1 MEQFRGFVE
10 AKIKTIDK
18 EIDEIKEEVKGI
30 KEDQKQDR
38 QFYVDTIA
46 SLKEN
51 LVRITVLTEKQDER
65 MNQQDNKIDGHYSS
79 MKQELTG
86 LRQDMKDTY
95 NSHTKW
101 YQDFLSGNFGMIL
114 KVLFIII
121 LAMLGA
127 KIGGIDI
134 GSFMK

>member
-18 EIDEIKEEVKGI
+18 EIDGIKEEVKGI

-65 MNQQDNKIDGHYSS
+65 MNQQDTKIDGHYNS

-86 LRQDMKDTY
+86 LRQDMKDNY

-114 KVLFIII
+114 KALFIII

-134 GSFMK
+134 GSFIK

>member
-1 MEQFRGFVE
+1 MDQFRGFVE
-10 AKIKTIDK
+10 AKLDNIEK
-18 EIDEIKEEVKGI
+18 EIDEIKEDVKGI

-38 QFYVDTIA
+38 QFYVDTIS

-65 MNQQDNKIDGHYSS
+65 MNQQDTKINGHYDS
-79 MKQELTG
+79 MKKEITG

-134 GSFMK
+134 GSFIK